1 MMGSRG
7 STYCERR
14 DGVMVSRMVEI
25 IVAGIAGQ
33 TNIAGLTWAPAGV
46 LSHGQVTR
54 YLVTLHDLL
63 ARKDEGWI

>member
-1 MMGSRG
+1 
-7 STYCERR
+7 
-14 DGVMVSRMVEI
+14 MVSRMVEI